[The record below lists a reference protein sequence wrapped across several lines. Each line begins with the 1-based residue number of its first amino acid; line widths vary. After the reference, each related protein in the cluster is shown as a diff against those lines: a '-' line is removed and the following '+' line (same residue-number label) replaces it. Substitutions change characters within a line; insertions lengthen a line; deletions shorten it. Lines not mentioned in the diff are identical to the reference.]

1 MQISE
6 GKGFPQ
12 ILHGIDQDK
21 NQRSISLKPG
31 FEYEIELHPH
41 GQISSPDFREMSL
54 EKRGCRLSHE
64 TMESSTYQVYT
75 KDNCLYDCRVQQAY
89 KICQCLPWDFVNTIS
104 ESAECDVFGRTCFFN
119 VMENMTHSTDEF
131 CSHCIEECDWVKYR
145 RKIIGSESIMLKG
158 AEDDYDEDYNE
169 GYVGRYCCKYF
180 CINSISR

>member
-104 ESAECDVFGRTCFFN
+104 ESTECDVFGRTCFFN
-119 VMENMTHSTDEF
+119 VMENMTHSRDEF